1 MDGGLLILTSVDG
14 ETFFLKDFKSPSSER
29 KEDGL
34 KPTGRELKA
43 VFQGIERTKL
53 DEALKGVWETGI
65 PEKVEAEKYHT
76 EESEG
81 WWTNYIY
88 RLPSGEVV
96 CFVTT

>member
-1 MDGGLLILTSVDG
+1 
-14 ETFFLKDFKSPSSER
+14 
-29 KEDGL
+29 L

-53 DEALKGVWETGI
+53 YEALKGAWETGI
-65 PEKVEAEKYHT
+65 PEKVEAEKYHM